1 MIQRK
6 GRNTSSTSSSRPRG
20 ENPSRR
26 ERNTLENKR
35 NRSPRGT
42 SGIENIKTGNRKSV
56 YISPEKRAEMAREAE
71 RARTARADNR
81 HDNPEKRRED
91 RVRSAAVLSK
101 ERLSHSTPK
110 SPRPSTR
117 ATSALS
123 SRRGKDEGGMRLN
136 KFIAHAGVCSRRDA
150 DMYIRSGNVMV
161 NGAVVTEMG
170 YKVQA
175 TDRVCFDGVELKAE
189 KKVYVL
195 LNKPK
200 NYITTTDDP
209 EKRRTVMDLIKNAT
223 RERIYPVGR
232 LDRST
237 MGLLLFTNDGEMA
250 KGIMHPSSNIKKTYQ
265 VTLDRNLT
273 AQDMGN
279 IRAGIELEDGIIQV
293 DNISYLPD
301 ARHNELGVELHSG
314 RNRIVRR
321 IFEHLGYQVVKLDR
335 VQLGP
340 LTKKNLSRGMWRF
353 LTQSEINMLK
363 MLSNGK
369 ATAEYDDSSFGLE

>member
-6 GRNTSSTSSSRPRG
+6 GRNTSTSSST
-20 ENPSRR
+20 S
-26 ERNTLENKR
+26 R
-35 NRSPRGT
+35 NRNEKSSLGDNKTPRRNAHGPRKT
-42 SGIENIKTGNRKSV
+42 DGMDSIKTGNRKSV

-71 RARTARADNR
+71 RARKARTDNR

-91 RVRSAAVLSK
+91 RVRSAAALSK

-123 SRRGKDEGGMRLN
+123 SRRGKDDGGMRLN
-136 KFIAHAGVCSRRDA
+136 KFIAHAGICSRRDA
-150 DMYIRSGNVMV
+150 DMYIRSGNVTI
-161 NGAVVTEMG
+161 NGEVVTEMG
-170 YKVQA
+170 YKVQP

-209 EKRRTVMDLIKNAT
+209 EKRRTVMDLIKNAS

-279 IRAGIELEDGIIQV
+279 IRSGIELEDGIIQV
-293 DNISYLPD
+293 DNISYIPD

-363 MLSNGK
+363 MLSSGK
-369 ATAEYDDSSFGLE
+369 ANANYNEDSFELE

>member
-6 GRNTSSTSSSRPRG
+6 GRNTSTSSSH
-20 ENPSRR
+20 S
-26 ERNTLENKR
+26 R
-35 NRSPRGT
+35 NRNEKSSLGDNKATRHNAHSPRKTDGMD
-42 SGIENIKTGNRKSV
+42 SIKAGNRKSV

-71 RARTARADNR
+71 RARKARTDNR

-91 RVRSAAVLSK
+91 RMRSAAALSK

-117 ATSALS
+117 ATNALS
-123 SRRGKDEGGMRLN
+123 SRRGKDDGGMRLN

-150 DMYIRSGNVMV
+150 DMYIRSGNVTI
-161 NGAVVTEMG
+161 NGNVVTEMG

-209 EKRRTVMDLIKNAT
+209 EKRRTVMDLIKNAS

-279 IRAGIELEDGIIQV
+279 IRSGIELEDGIIQV
-293 DNISYLPD
+293 DNISYIPD

-363 MLSNGK
+363 MLSAGK
-369 ATAEYDDSSFGLE
+369 ASASYNEDSFELE

>member
-6 GRNTSSTSSSRPRG
+6 GRNTSTSSS
-20 ENPSRR
+20 PSRN
-26 ERNTLENKR
+26 RNEKSSSSDNKTPRR
-35 NRSPRGT
+35 NAHSSRKAD
-42 SGIENIKTGNRKSV
+42 GIESIKTGNRKSV

-71 RARTARADNR
+71 RARKARTDNR

-91 RVRSAAVLSK
+91 RVRSAAALSK

-117 ATSALS
+117 ATSALN
-123 SRRGKDEGGMRLN
+123 SRRGKDDGGMRLN
-136 KFIAHAGVCSRRDA
+136 KFIAHAGICSRRDA
-150 DMYIRSGNVMV
+150 DMYIRSGNVTI
-161 NGAVVTEMG
+161 NGEVVTEMG
-170 YKVQA
+170 YKVQP

-209 EKRRTVMDLIKNAT
+209 EKRRTVMDLIKNAS

-279 IRAGIELEDGIIQV
+279 IRSGIELEDGIIQV
-293 DNISYLPD
+293 DNISYIPD

-363 MLSNGK
+363 MLSAGK
-369 ATAEYDDSSFGLE
+369 ANANYNEDSFELE

>member
-6 GRNTSSTSSSRPRG
+6 GRNTSTSSSH
-20 ENPSRR
+20 S
-26 ERNTLENKR
+26 R
-35 NRSPRGT
+35 NRNEKSSLGDNKATRRNAHSTRKTDGMD
-42 SGIENIKTGNRKSV
+42 SIKAGNRKSV

-71 RARTARADNR
+71 RARKARTDNR

-91 RVRSAAVLSK
+91 RVRSAAALSK

-117 ATSALS
+117 ATNALS
-123 SRRGKDEGGMRLN
+123 SRRGKDDGGMRLN

-150 DMYIRSGNVMV
+150 DMYIRSGNVTI
-161 NGAVVTEMG
+161 NGNVVTEMG

-209 EKRRTVMDLIKNAT
+209 EKRRTVMDLIKNAS

-279 IRAGIELEDGIIQV
+279 IRSGIELEDGIIQV
-293 DNISYLPD
+293 DNISYIPD

-363 MLSNGK
+363 MLSAGK
-369 ATAEYDDSSFGLE
+369 ASASYNEDSFELE